1 MSDEFLRAYGAF
13 GYALS
18 VALAITWAS
27 IGIAYLRA
35 RRGWRPWLLFVVSM
49 FAFAGLFGYLVLIS
63 VELPWLRREVMQP
76 VMRTVALLAALAGWA
91 YTIDTLRREAQKG

>member
-35 RRGWRPWLLFVVSM
+35 NRGWRPWLLFVVSM
-49 FAFAGLFGYLVLIS
+49 FCFAGLFGYLVLIS

-76 VMRTVALLAALAGWA
+76 VMRTVALAAALAGWA